1 MAIKTFT
8 DNTSL
13 PASDINTFLA
23 NSGLV
28 YIKQQSLTGTASTL
42 VVTNAFSAD
51 YDNYRIVFN
60 GTGTQAFSIHV
71 GLGSSTTAYYGV
83 LFYADSNTN
92 TLLGN
97 DQNNQSILRYVDG
110 CSGAS
115 QPAVAI
121 FDVLNPFK
129 TTYSR
134 FANGIYQDGDYYGT
148 MQGEHRVASSF
159 TGLSLQ
165 AGSGNFTG
173 GTAFVYGYRKA

>member
-1 MAIKTFT
+1 MAVKTFT

-28 YIKQQSLTGTASTL
+28 YIKQQSLTGTPSTF
-42 VVTNAFSAD
+42 VITNAFDAN

-60 GTGTQAFSIHV
+60 GTGSTAMSIHV
-71 GLGSSTTAYYGV
+71 NLGASVTGYYGFLV
-83 LFYADSNTN
+83 YADSGTN
-92 TLLGN
+92 TVLGAG
-97 DQNNQSILRYVDG
+97 QSNQALLRYVGG

-115 QPAVAI
+115 QAAVAI
-121 FDVLNPFK
+121 FDVLNPFNA
-129 TTYSR
+129 TYSR
-134 FANGIYQDGDYYGT
+134 FANGIYQDSTYYGT

-159 TGLSLQ
+159 TDFTLTC
-165 AGSGNFTG
+165 GSGNFTA

>member
-8 DNTSL
+8 DNTTL

-42 VVTNAFSAD
+42 IVTNAFSAD

-60 GTGTQAFSIHV
+60 GTGSQGFSINA
-71 GLGSSTTAYYGV
+71 GLGLSVTQYYGI
-83 LFYADSNTN
+83 LIYGDSGTN
-92 TLLGN
+92 TVLGAG
-97 DQNNQSILRYVDG
+97 QSNQSIFRYVGG

-115 QPAVAI
+115 EPAVAI

-134 FANGIYQDGDYYGT
+134 FANGIYQDSAYYGT

-159 TGLSLQ
+159 TDLSLQ
-165 AGSGNFTG
+165 AGSGNFTA

>member
-8 DNTSL
+8 TGEVL
-13 PASDINTFLA
+13 TASDTNTYLA

-28 YIKQQSLTGTASTL
+28 YIKQQSLTGTASSL
-42 VVTNAFSAD
+42 VVTDAFSSA

-60 GTGTQAFSIHV
+60 GTGSTAFSIAV

-83 LFYADSNTN
+83 LCYADSNTN

-97 DQNNQSILRYVDG
+97 GQSNQSILRYVGG

-159 TGLSLQ
+159 TGFTLQ
-165 AGSGNFTG
+165 TGSGNFTA